1 MAQKIRN
8 ILLLLDTSTFY
19 GRQIARGVAWY
30 SEGHT
35 PMAFYIHPAMGDE
48 ALQGLRNWRVDGIIG
63 RLRQGQLPTAVG
75 TGQLPAVT
83 TTGHNPAEN
92 LPRITLDDEAIGR
105 MVAEHFLQRG
115 FRNFGFCGTYGMGFS
130 QMRQKGFAARLAE
143 DDYPCDNYQ
152 PLANAVGDSYFQDEQ
167 EHIVE
172 WIRSLPHPAGV
183 MAADDSMS
191 WKISQACRTSQI
203 RMPEQIA
210 LVGVNNDD
218 MLCRLAS
225 PPTSSVALPLE
236 RLGYLAGQMLDTLLQ
251 GEQPDPPVQALPPIG
266 VVTRR
271 SSDVVAVEDSDIS
284 TAMRYIR
291 DHLDE
296 NIQVDDIAA
305 AAAVSRRS
313 LQRKFPQVVGHTL
326 QKEIR
331 QVRISKAKNLLA
343 QTDLPLYQIASACG
357 FRYPEHLSRIFKQ
370 VTGATPTDYRRK
382 YHV

>member
-1 MAQKIRN
+1 
-8 ILLLLDTSTFY
+8 
-19 GRQIARGVAWY
+19 
-30 SEGHT
+30 
-35 PMAFYIHPAMGDE
+35 
-48 ALQGLRNWRVDGIIG
+48 
-63 RLRQGQLPTAVG
+63 
-75 TGQLPAVT
+75 
-83 TTGHNPAEN
+83 
-92 LPRITLDDEAIGR
+92 
-105 MVAEHFLQRG
+105 
-115 FRNFGFCGTYGMGFS
+115 
-130 QMRQKGFAARLAE
+130 
-143 DDYPCDNYQ
+143 
-152 PLANAVGDSYFQDEQ
+152 
-167 EHIVE
+167 
-172 WIRSLPHPAGV
+172 
-183 MAADDSMS
+183 
-191 WKISQACRTSQI
+191 
-203 RMPEQIA
+203 MPEQIA

-236 RLGYLAGQMLDTLLQ
+236 RLGYLAGQMLDTLLH
-251 GEQPDPPVQALPPIG
+251 GEQPDPPVQVLPPIG

-271 SSDVVAVEDSDIS
+271 SSDVVAVEDTDIS

-296 NIQVDDIAA
+296 NIQIDDIAA